1 MRTQEERENV
11 LKLREDGK
19 TYAEIVRATGISN
32 KCVRDI
38 CNGKI
43 PQILPAKQ
51 KRIVEMQS
59 FKSKGHTAKEVAE
72 RFGVSYAYARK
83 KCSGVNPVRRNQKT
97 TFDEEREYVEQ
108 FLHGRFSYVGGFV
121 DSDHKVTIKCE
132 TCGHVFE
139 HSMVSIRHGAVTIC
153 PACVERKKKEQQER
167 IAAEKA
173 ERERISKENR
183 ERKRRDQERERDARK
198 RTAVCPE
205 CGISFITYKPRAVC
219 CSPECSKRR
228 ANSRHDKRIAKDK
241 RIDKITVKELYKK
254 DAGICWICGGKCNLD
269 DYITRDGTI
278 ICGDNYPSI
287 DHIVPVCEG
296 GADAWNNVRLAHRG
310 CNLARYLREKSSAML
325 PPQAEIG

>member
-1 MRTQEERENV
+1 MTH
-11 LKLREDGK
+11 
-19 TYAEIVRATGISN
+19 AE
-32 KCVRDI
+32 KKVRDL
-38 CNGKI
+38 
-43 PQILPAKQ
+43 Q
-51 KRIVEMQS
+51 IVELRKQGYSQTELCEMFGLKNIAHICKRYGVGGKLS
-59 FKSKGHTAKEVAE
+59 DRKPSVYRGWSKNQYKKE
-72 RFGVSYAYARK
+72 
-83 KCSGVNPVRRNQKT
+83 

-121 DSDHKVTIKCE
+121 DSEHKVTIKCE

-153 PACVERKKKEQQER
+153 PACIERKKKEQQER
-167 IAAEKA
+167 IVAEKA

-183 ERKRRDQERERDARK
+183 ERKRRDQERERAARK
-198 RTAVCPE
+198 RTTVCPE
-205 CGISFITYKPRAVC
+205 CGKLFITYKANKVC
-219 CSPECSKRR
+219 CSPECTKHR
-228 ANSRHDKRIAKDK
+228 ANSRHDRRIAKDK

-296 GADAWNNVRLAHRG
+296 GADAWDNVRLAHRG
-310 CNLARYLREKSSAML
+310 CNLARYLREKSSAL
-325 PPQAEIG
+325 RPPQAENG

>member
-1 MRTQEERENV
+1 MKDNSERDQKIVDLRENGYSFGKIAKAFNLSNKRIRQICEQRGAV
-11 LKLREDGK
+11 YNPCVNQYKKQSAAEEK
-19 TYAEIVRATGISN
+19 TYVESFL
-32 KCVRDI
+32 
-38 CNGKI
+38 NG
-43 PQILPAKQ
+43 
-51 KRIVEMQS
+51 S
-59 FKSKGHTAKEVAE
+59 FL
-72 RFGVSYAYARK
+72 
-83 KCSGVNPVRRNQKT
+83 
-97 TFDEEREYVEQ
+97 YVC
-108 FLHGRFSYVGGFV
+108 GFV
-121 DSDHKVTIKCE
+121 DSEHKVTIKCA

-139 HSMVSIRHGAVTIC
+139 RSMVSIRHGAVTIC

-183 ERKRRDQERERDARK
+183 ERKLRDQESERAGRK
-198 RTAVCPE
+198 RTAVCQE
-205 CGISFITYKPRAVC
+205 CGKLFITYRANAIC
-219 CSPECSKRR
+219 CSPECTKHR

-296 GADAWNNVRLAHRG
+296 GADAWDNVRLAHRR
-310 CNLARYLREKSSAML
+310 CNLARYLREKSSALL